1 MRVIKV
7 GRNPVNDVVVSD
19 PGVSS
24 QHAVITVSS
33 SGIVCIKDLNSKNGT
48 FVNSMRIQ
56 NQVQLSNG
64 DKVKLG
70 NTSIDWNRIIQQP
83 EKTVVSAGKGQV
95 IIPPDVKDRR
105 SIGRSSEAQVRL
117 NFDDVSSEHAI
128 LCQRSNGDVLII
140 DNNSTNGTYVN
151 GNRISSHVLVKGD
164 VVLISKKYPLQWENI
179 FALTPPKGG
188 YLWQWGSAFLILLA
202 VSVGIWYYWTHR
214 SLPPEEIYEKY
225 QKSVVLIYQKTA
237 YVASV
242 GDKLLGEYMGDDSW
256 NYFYLDDKD
265 DVCQGVGGSSGTGFF
280 ISTDGKIMTNKHVVS
295 LLDGEKEKAEKV
307 KETIQ
312 MAIVKR
318 YPNNAGALA
327 LARAVTVKY
336 NIFYTGVALND
347 THVSSVNDFIP
358 CSICKVSN
366 DDKIDIAIIQVNTK
380 KTPDG
385 VVNIVDLNDI
395 VTDKELQLGKKVYTI
410 GFPQSFILG
419 DTEIG
424 LEANNQSGEIT
435 QQRGEYQY
443 GHNITIHQGASGS
456 PVFNER
462 GKFVGVIVSGYL
474 GLSQG
479 YNQAVQPKRA
489 VELIK

>member
-151 GNRISSHVLVKGD
+151 GNRISSHVLV
-164 VVLISKKYPLQWENI
+164 
-179 FALTPPKGG
+179 
-188 YLWQWGSAFLILLA
+188 
-202 VSVGIWYYWTHR
+202 
-214 SLPPEEIYEKY
+214 
-225 QKSVVLIYQKTA
+225 
-237 YVASV
+237 
-242 GDKLLGEYMGDDSW
+242 
-256 NYFYLDDKD
+256 
-265 DVCQGVGGSSGTGFF
+265 
-280 ISTDGKIMTNKHVVS
+280 
-295 LLDGEKEKAEKV
+295 
-307 KETIQ
+307 
-312 MAIVKR
+312 
-318 YPNNAGALA
+318 
-327 LARAVTVKY
+327 
-336 NIFYTGVALND
+336 
-347 THVSSVNDFIP
+347 
-358 CSICKVSN
+358 
-366 DDKIDIAIIQVNTK
+366 
-380 KTPDG
+380 
-385 VVNIVDLNDI
+385 
-395 VTDKELQLGKKVYTI
+395 
-410 GFPQSFILG
+410 
-419 DTEIG
+419 
-424 LEANNQSGEIT
+424 
-435 QQRGEYQY
+435 
-443 GHNITIHQGASGS
+443 
-456 PVFNER
+456 
-462 GKFVGVIVSGYL
+462 
-474 GLSQG
+474 
-479 YNQAVQPKRA
+479 
-489 VELIK
+489 